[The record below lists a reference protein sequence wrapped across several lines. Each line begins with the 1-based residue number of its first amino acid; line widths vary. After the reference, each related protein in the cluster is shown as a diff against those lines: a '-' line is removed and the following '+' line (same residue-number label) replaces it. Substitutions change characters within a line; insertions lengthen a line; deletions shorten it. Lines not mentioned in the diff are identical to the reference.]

1 MHSLSPSGSDPE
13 VAKRTKELFPK
24 NFRDYPGGVEYFD
37 VYSPT
42 ISSLYSQVFWKAL
55 DPSPLP
61 EDVVK
66 EYDGKAM
73 AIVGFEVDQVF
84 LTPDGEISVPINVAY
99 NHHFESHMVGKG
111 ANFKKVKLS
120 GPDDPIVME
129 HKKVMGHGMPS
140 EEEAWVVEEVAQS
153 STPGVPTSQAESYRI
168 FCPFGVIST
177 FTCLLSC
184 HYHLRYYVSNAFCFI
199 CYCDFKSNLRNL
211 IEKWAQL

>member
-73 AIVGFEVDQVF
+73 AIVGFEVDQ
-84 LTPDGEISVPINVAY
+84 GR
-99 NHHFESHMVGKG
+99 
-111 ANFKKVKLS
+111 
-120 GPDDPIVME
+120 
-129 HKKVMGHGMPS
+129 
-140 EEEAWVVEEVAQS
+140 EEAAFIAL
-153 STPGVPTSQAESYRI
+153 QAVFWRKLVKE
-168 FCPFGVIST
+168 FGI
-177 FTCLLSC
+177 
-184 HYHLRYYVSNAFCFI
+184 
-199 CYCDFKSNLRNL
+199 
-211 IEKWAQL
+211 W

>member
-129 HKKVMGHGMPS
+129 HKKIMGHGMPS
-140 EEEAWVVEEVAQS
+140 EEEAWVVEEVAPS
-153 STPGVPTSQAESYRI
+153 STPGVPTSQAEFRRI
-168 FCPFGVIST
+168 LAHLVSFPN
-177 FTCLLSC
+177 FT
-184 HYHLRYYVSNAFCFI
+184 YVLAFCFI
-199 CYCDFKSNLRNL
+199 CHYNFKSNLRNQ
-211 IEKWAQL
+211 IEEWAQL